1 MVASW
6 RQRRRLGWRAAQSA
20 TAGYLTPLLWSWH
33 GPAMRGRWRRGR
45 GRQGPIR
52 SCRSVLN
59 RHKLAVDPTRINEK
73 ALTSL
78 DSTALRVRLPSEPG
92 QAAAFERI
100 SRSSRSWRF
109 SRRRR
114 QSSSRSAVVRPP
126 LPQPRVAFTLRHPV
140 PDRLAAGSNSRASSS
155 GVRPASTN
163 STLWRRNSGATKPE
177 QLQSTTTRT

>member
-1 MVASW
+1 MSMVASW

-20 TAGYLTPLLWSWH
+20 AAGYLTPLLWSWH

-59 RHKLAVDPTRINEK
+59 RHRLAVDPTRINEK

-109 SRRRR
+109 SRRSR

-126 LPQPRVAFTLRHPV
+126 LPRPALLSLCATQFLIDCAV
-140 PDRLAAGSNSRASSS
+140 GSNSRASSS
-155 GVRPASTN
+155 GVRPA
-163 STLWRRNSGATKPE
+163 RPDSGTWSFPAAT
-177 QLQSTTTRT
+177 SAASISGR